1 MKRTLDRLPSTAALL
16 SAWLCLFTLTAP
28 AAIMTWTNPFGGRWD
43 DPGNWLFGVVPNS
56 PNDTAI
62 FNAREGTAFPVNILG
77 VQSFTVRTLELNNAV
92 GGGPIFETN
101 PGTINLEGA
110 AATINVQNHPVPPTV
125 RSGVFV
131 IIHLLNNAT
140 INTIEPDSLLN
151 IEGLEFTGAPGVSLT
166 KIGPG
171 TLEFGSDTAILL
183 TGALNAQSGTTTIFN
198 ALANAFYVGTT
209 GSESARVGT
218 LEIVNATVNVS
229 SILTITS
236 GGVLAV
242 GTGFALNGP
251 LVNGTFVPNGP
262 LTASGGTIHTLAP
275 INFPNDVTLVAGGVT
290 LDSNGFNSTFSGAF
304 TGTGAG
310 GVTKINLGTVTLT
323 GTSSFGGDTTVNGGV
338 LNIQGKVS
346 DTAGILGAT
355 AGTTGIVNVIG
366 PGSTWINSG
375 GVGVGSSGTGTL
387 NILDR
392 GTVSDNNGTLGASPG
407 STGTVTVDGVRSM
420 WTNSSNLSV
429 GSAGTGTLNIMNG
442 GRVTDAVGE
451 IGLQKG
457 SAGTVIVDGAGST
470 WTNSGGLRIGG
481 LRLSPGG
488 TGLLEITNG
497 GTVNAAA
504 TTIWNTGTLAVGA
517 SFTLNTALLTSNG
530 GTIRTLA
537 DTTFPNSAILAGG
550 VILDSNG
557 FNSTFSGVF
566 TGSGGLTKIST
577 GTVILTADNTYSGGT
592 TIEDGVLVAGVPIA
606 GQATSFALGTGDVF
620 LNGGT
625 LRTPSLDPVIIN
637 VGGNYTQ
644 GSGGT
649 LALGVAGINGSQ
661 YDHVEV
667 GGSASLGGTLAVSS
681 LNNFRP
687 VSGNAFEVLR
697 TNGTRGGS
705 SLR

>member
-28 AAIMTWTNPFGGRWD
+28 AAITTWTNPFGGRWD

-262 LTASGGTIHTLAP
+262 LTASGGTIQTLAP
-275 INFPNDVTLVAGGVT
+275 IKFPNDVTLAAGGVT
-290 LDSNGFNSTFSGAF
+290 LDSNGFNSTFSG
-304 TGTGAG
+304 T
-310 GVTKINLGTVTLT
+310 
-323 GTSSFGGDTTVNGGV
+323 
-338 LNIQGKVS
+338 
-346 DTAGILGAT
+346 
-355 AGTTGIVNVIG
+355 
-366 PGSTWINSG
+366 
-375 GVGVGSSGTGTL
+375 
-387 NILDR
+387 
-392 GTVSDNNGTLGASPG
+392 
-407 STGTVTVDGVRSM
+407 
-420 WTNSSNLSV
+420 
-429 GSAGTGTLNIMNG
+429 
-442 GRVTDAVGE
+442 
-451 IGLQKG
+451 
-457 SAGTVIVDGAGST
+457 
-470 WTNSGGLRIGG
+470 
-481 LRLSPGG
+481 
-488 TGLLEITNG
+488 
-497 GTVNAAA
+497 
-504 TTIWNTGTLAVGA
+504 
-517 SFTLNTALLTSNG
+517 
-530 GTIRTLA
+530 
-537 DTTFPNSAILAGG
+537 
-550 VILDSNG
+550 
-557 FNSTFSGVF
+557 F
-566 TGSGGLTKIST
+566 TGSGGLTKISP
-577 GTVILTADNTYSGGT
+577 GILELTQDNTYSGAT
-592 TIEDGVLVAGVPIA
+592 IIEDGVLVAGVPIA

-644 GSGGT
+644 GPGGT
-649 LALGVAGINGSQ
+649 LAIGVAGINGSQ
-661 YDHVEV
+661 YDHLQV
-667 GGSASLGGTLAVSS
+667 GGNASLDGTLAVSS
-681 LNNFRP
+681 LNGFRP

-697 TNGTRGGS
+697 TTNGKRTGQFAQINDSLNNNPNLQRIDIYAPNAAALVYVAAAPTPTPPPGPTPTPPPGPTPTPPPGPTPSPTPNPRPPIVDVIPDPLPPVNPDKPLFLSFLLKVLNPTAEQLTSLFIPFSGANSQRFNLDNRFAEIQRGSTGFVSPLPTVPTTGKETVFQKDGKTVSQPPVFQPGPQNRWGVWVNGWGDFVSVDDDNFAKGYNFTTGGGS
-705 SLR
+705 VVLTTGSPTPSRLGSLAATLIPRPT